1 MRLWALLT
9 KEWRLLY
16 RDIHALVVLFIMP
29 LIFVLLMAFAL
40 SDLNTGTT
48 APANLHLLQQ
58 ADDTNSRFF
67 AAALADIVGTD
78 KAKQALLE
86 VPFYFAGQN
95 HPKVTNNW
103 GDIST
108 NKKTNAVGKSDSEAC
123 QWVLLSAIKA
133 LQEAA
138 QKRGYDAVVNI
149 RSNYKNNEFSS
160 ATEYNCGAGRIMA
173 GVALKGELVKF

>member
-1 MRLWALLT
+1 MKT
-9 KEWRLLY
+9 K
-16 RDIHALVVLFIMP
+16 
-29 LIFVLLMAFAL
+29 LILAAAL
-40 SDLNTGTT
+40 STVFFCGT
-48 APANLHLLQQ
+48 
-58 ADDTNSRFF
+58 
-67 AAALADIVGTD
+67 AAARDNVLTMPLADIVGTD
-78 KAKQALLE
+78 KAKQALLD

-95 HPKVTNNW
+95 HPKVSNSW

-108 NKKTNAVGKSDSEAC
+108 NKKTNGLGKSDDEAC

-138 QKRGYDAVVNI
+138 QKRGYDAVINI